1 MRTLAKDVAYAVRML
16 AKSPGF
22 SLTAIL
28 SLAIGIGAN
37 TSIFS
42 ILDALLLRPLPY
54 KDAGRLVILWNRSPG
69 LNITEDWFST
79 AQYFDIKTGHH
90 GFEQVAIAI
99 GGNDNLTSHGEPE
112 RVGTIRISSN
122 LLPMLGQS
130 AALGRTFSAD
140 EDSPGRPATALLSHG
155 MWERHYGA
163 DPRMIG
169 QSVTLNGLPY
179 EVVGIMPPSFSLPR
193 EVLPTL
199 GGAEQADI
207 LLPLPL
213 PADAA
218 QNRDHE
224 DYNIMGKLKPGV
236 STAQAQAEM
245 DAITARLRHDH
256 PQTYPPNGGL
266 TFGILPLLEQVV
278 GDARPA
284 LFVLLG
290 AVGFVLVIAC
300 ANVANL
306 LLARAVARQKEIA
319 IRTAMGASRWRIVQQ
334 LLTES
339 VLLSLAG
346 GALGVL
352 FAFWSL
358 HWIQILGPKSVPRI
372 HDIGIDGA
380 ALLFTFLLSLGS
392 GTLFGLAPALR
403 ISRLNVNATLQDA
416 SRGSAGTS
424 AVWGRGNSLRRLL
437 VVAELALCVM
447 VLIGAGLLIRSFGR
461 LQHVSPGFNARNV
474 LTLELTLNGPKYK
487 DPQAVLATYRDL
499 WNRVEALTGVT
510 AAGGV
515 TALPMSQ
522 MFEWGP
528 ITVEGRVLPPGEN
541 FINADQHIVSGHYFP
556 AMEIPLRSG
565 RFFNEQD
572 NMTNPE
578 VVIVDE
584 YMARQLWPDQNPIGQ
599 RIHYGGVSDN
609 EPWETVVGVV
619 GRVKQ
624 YTLDADSRIA
634 LYRPQNQYP
643 ARSMNVVLR
652 TGTDRTGTDPAVLTS
667 AVKQQIRALDS
678 DLPLYNVRTME
689 QRMEESLARRRF
701 SMLLLALF
709 ACVALALATIGTYGV
724 MAYLVNQGT
733 REIGI
738 RIALGATQMGI
749 VRLVVWKG
757 MALALSGVA
766 VGLAGALAL
775 SRLMRSLLFGV
786 SPADPLTFVAISLL
800 LAFVTLLASYVQ
812 AHRAAHIDP
821 IVSLRYE

>member
-1 MRTLAKDVAYAVRML
+1 
-16 AKSPGF
+16 
-22 SLTAIL
+22 
-28 SLAIGIGAN
+28 
-37 TSIFS
+37 
-42 ILDALLLRPLPY
+42 
-54 KDAGRLVILWNRSPG
+54 
-69 LNITEDWFST
+69 
-79 AQYFDIKTGHH
+79 
-90 GFEQVAIAI
+90 
-99 GGNDNLTSHGEPE
+99 
-112 RVGTIRISSN
+112 
-122 LLPMLGQS
+122 
-130 AALGRTFSAD
+130 
-140 EDSPGRPATALLSHG
+140 
-155 MWERHYGA
+155 
-163 DPRMIG
+163 
-169 QSVTLNGLPY
+169 
-179 EVVGIMPPSFSLPR
+179 
-193 EVLPTL
+193 
-199 GGAEQADI
+199 
-207 LLPLPL
+207 
-213 PADAA
+213 
-218 QNRDHE
+218 
-224 DYNIMGKLKPGV
+224 
-236 STAQAQAEM
+236 
-245 DAITARLRHDH
+245 
-256 PQTYPPNGGL
+256 
-266 TFGILPLLEQVV
+266 
-278 GDARPA
+278 
-284 LFVLLG
+284 
-290 AVGFVLVIAC
+290 
-300 ANVANL
+300 
-306 LLARAVARQKEIA
+306 
-319 IRTAMGASRWRIVQQ
+319 
-334 LLTES
+334 
-339 VLLSLAG
+339 
-346 GALGVL
+346 
-352 FAFWSL
+352 
-358 HWIQILGPKSVPRI
+358 
-372 HDIGIDGA
+372 
-380 ALLFTFLLSLGS
+380 
-392 GTLFGLAPALR
+392 
-403 ISRLNVNATLQDA
+403 
-416 SRGSAGTS
+416 
-424 AVWGRGNSLRRLL
+424 

-499 WNRVEALTGVT
+499 WNRVETLPGVT
-510 AAGGV
+510 ASGGV

-541 FINADQHIVSGHYFP
+541 FINADQHMVSGHYFS

-572 NMTNPE
+572 NPTSPK

-634 LYRPQNQYP
+634 LYRPQTQYP
-643 ARSMNVVLR
+643 TGTMNVVLR
-652 TGTDRTGTDPAVLTS
+652 TGADPAALTS
-667 AVKQQIRALDS
+667 AVKQTIRALDS

-701 SMLLLALF
+701 AMLLLALF

-738 RIALGATQMGI
+738 RMALGATQMGI

-766 VGLAGALAL
+766 VGLAGAFAL

-800 LAFVTLLASYVQ
+800 LALVTLLASYVQ